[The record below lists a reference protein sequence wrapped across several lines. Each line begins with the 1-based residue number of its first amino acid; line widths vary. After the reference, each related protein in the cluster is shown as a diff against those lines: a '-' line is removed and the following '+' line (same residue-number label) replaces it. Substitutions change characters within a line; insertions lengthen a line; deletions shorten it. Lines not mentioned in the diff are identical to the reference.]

1 MAAIASSKISI
12 AENKS
17 MASLW
22 PKESATMVSLQWKS
36 GYKTRSNAAKQ
47 LCKLAYDEAHHYI
60 RIVDSTT
67 NDILDTIDAFDVI
80 GASVEID
87 LNEATT
93 TSEPRVVS
101 TDRSSNEPSN
111 DAVPMDTQAHAKL
124 TIFVYA
130 RKPPKS
136 MFSSLYHSCSLSSK
150 SALPPPTPNYVRP
163 SNFKNYSTR
172 YAHHRSLIVEPVED
186 MFHVKAVVAA
196 IQKIAQ
202 YSPTTSTEI
211 IPPKENLNGLKHY
224 IIICNPRSGPHRNA
238 VEIAEQHVI
247 PMLTQANIETT
258 LCVTTH
264 PGHAVELC
272 HLRENDEASSSSPPL
287 QQHLIQRLASDIAYY
302 SGIVVMG
309 GDGTLHEV
317 IQGIQ
322 SRSDAKTIF
331 QTIPIGIIGC
341 GTANGLATSL
351 SYTSFLKSHTDD
363 SALVPSDFAYK
374 GVIDDIFAI
383 AKGHT
388 IAADISTYS
397 ILLNES
403 SDAQAAVGPSG
414 QTSTETQ
421 ISESRIKK
429 YISFLTFS
437 YGIIAEI
444 DIESELIHWM
454 GVNRFDVWAVVRVLF
469 LRRYPATLSYTT
481 DPITADTMM
490 PSIADP
496 VPSSWI
502 TINDDIVLFWAS
514 HVSHV
519 RNVSCGTWMFGQ
531 LLFTYALVAVSWTGE

>member
-1 MAAIASSKISI
+1 MAAIASSSI
-12 AENKS
+12 AAVENQS
-17 MASLW
+17 PDSLW
-22 PKESATMVSLQWKS
+22 PSESANLVTLQWKS
-36 GYKTRSNAAKQ
+36 GSKARSNAAKQ
-47 LCKLAYDEAHHYI
+47 LCKLVYDGTHHYI

-67 NDILDTIDAFDVI
+67 NDVLDTIDAYDVI
-80 GASVEID
+80 GANVEID
-87 LNEATT
+87 MNEATSS
-93 TSEPRVVS
+93 SEPRVVS
-101 TDRSSNEPSN
+101 SDVSANNEPSN
-111 DAVPMDTQAHAKL
+111 DAVPVDTQAHAKL

-136 MFSSLYHSCSLSSK
+136 MFSSLYQSCTFMSK
-150 SALPPPTPNYVRP
+150 SALPQPNPNYVRP
-163 SNFKNYSTR
+163 SNFKNYSPR

-186 MFHVKAVVAA
+186 MFHVNAVVSA

-202 YSPTTSTEI
+202 YTPTTSTEI
-211 IPPKENLNGLKHY
+211 IPPKDQRNGVKHY

-287 QQHLIQRLASDIAYY
+287 QRHLIQRLASDIAYY

-322 SRSDAKTIF
+322 SRSDAQTIF
-331 QTIPIGIIGC
+331 RTIPIGIIGC

-351 SYTSFLKSHTDD
+351 SYTSFLYSQRDD
-363 SALVPSDFAYK
+363 APVMSSDFSYK

-397 ILLNES
+397 IRLN
-403 SDAQAAVGPSG
+403 DAANPQTNVEPSG
-414 QTSTETQ
+414 QTETQ
-421 ISESRIKK
+421 INESRIKQ

-454 GVNRFDVWAVVRVLF
+454 GVNRFDVWAVVRVIF
-469 LRRYPATLSYTT
+469 LRKYPATLSYTT
-481 DPITADTMM
+481 DPISSDTVL

-496 VPSSWI
+496 IPSSWV

-519 RNVSCGTWMFGQ
+519 RK
-531 LLFTYALVAVSWTGE
+531 LP

>member
-1 MAAIASSKISI
+1 MTAISSSSI
-12 AENKS
+12 AAVENQS
-17 MASLW
+17 PAPLW
-22 PKESATMVSLQWKS
+22 PIESANLVALQWKS
-36 GYKTRSNAAKQ
+36 GSKSRSNPTKQ
-47 LCKLAYDEAHHYI
+47 LCKLVYDATHHYI
-60 RIVDSTT
+60 RIIDSTT
-67 NDILDTIDAFDVI
+67 NDVLDTIDAFDVV

-87 LNEATT
+87 MNEVT
-93 TSEPRVVS
+93 TSAEPRAAVTNLS
-101 TDRSSNEPSN
+101 TNEPSN
-111 DAVPMDTQAHAKL
+111 DAVPADTQAHAKL
-124 TIFVYA
+124 TVYVYA
-130 RKPPKS
+130 RKAPKS
-136 MFSSLYHSCSLSSK
+136 MLSSLYHSFSFSSK
-150 SALPPPTPNYVRP
+150 PALGQPTPNYIRP
-163 SNFKNYSTR
+163 TDFKNFSPR

-186 MFHVKAVVAA
+186 MFHVKAVVSA

-202 YSPTTSTEI
+202 YYPTTSTEI
-211 IPPKENLNGLKHY
+211 IPPKENSNSLKNY

-238 VEIAEQHVI
+238 VEIVERHVI

-272 HLRENDEASSSSPPL
+272 HLRENDEGSPLAAPL

-351 SYTSFLKSHTDD
+351 SYTSFLYGQPEHASVV
-363 SALVPSDFAYK
+363 SSDFSYK
-374 GVIDDIFAI
+374 GIVDDIFAI
-383 AKGHT
+383 AKGYS

-397 ILLNES
+397 ILLN
-403 SDAQAAVGPSG
+403 DATNPQTPAGPSG

-421 ISESRIKK
+421 ISESRIKE

-481 DPITADTMM
+481 EPIASGTAL
-490 PSIADP
+490 PSMADSI
-496 VPSSWI
+496 PSTWI
-502 TINDDIVLFWAS
+502 TIKDDIVLFWAS

-519 RNVSCGTWMFGQ
+519 SSLPFF
-531 LLFTYALVAVSWTGE
+531 LLFLLWIHLQIL

>member
-1 MAAIASSKISI
+1 MESTASNQTSSSI
-12 AENKS
+12 
-17 MASLW
+17 W
-22 PKESATMVSLQWKS
+22 PKESASLVELQWS
-36 GYKTRSNAAKQ
+36 FGAPMLSNATKQ
-47 LCKLAYDEAHHYI
+47 KCKLVYDDMNHYI
-60 RIVDSTT
+60 RIVDSTS
-67 NDILDTIDAFDVI
+67 NDVLDTFDVFDII

-87 LNEATT
+87 VNATSSS
-93 TSEPRVVS
+93 SEPRVV
-101 TDRSSNEPSN
+101 TTEIPSNEPSS
-111 DAVPMDTQAHAKL
+111 DASPVDTQAHAKL
-124 TIFVYA
+124 TVYVYP
-130 RKPPKS
+130 RSPPKS
-136 MFSSLYHSCSLSSK
+136 IVSSLYNACSFTSK
-150 SALPPPTPNYVRP
+150 SAFPKPTPNYVRP
-163 SNFKNYSTR
+163 DNFKNYSSR
-172 YAHHRSLIVEPVED
+172 YAHHRTLIIEPVED
-186 MFHVKAVVAA
+186 LFHVKAVVSA
-196 IQKIAQ
+196 IQKLA
-202 YSPTTSTEI
+202 YHYPTEWANIVPPNNNSTA
-211 IPPKENLNGLKHY
+211 KHY

-238 VEIAEQHVI
+238 VEIAENSVI

-272 HLRENDEASSSSPPL
+272 HLRENEESTPSSPL

-322 SRSDAKTIF
+322 SRSDAQKIF

-351 SYTSFLKSHTDD
+351 SYTSFLYGHPEES
-363 SALVPSDFAYK
+363 SIVSSDFSYK

-397 ILLNES
+397 ILQNNTV
-403 SDAQAAVGPSG
+403 DPQIVQFG
-414 QTSTETQ
+414 QSTTDTMMNQ
-421 ISESRIKK
+421 SRVKQ

-454 GVNRFDVWAVVRVLF
+454 GVNRFDVWAVLRVLF
-469 LRRYPATLSYTT
+469 LRKYPAILSYTT
-481 DPITADTMM
+481 DPIVSDNAIPAIT
-490 PSIADP
+490 DP
-496 VPSSWI
+496 VPPSWM
-502 TINDDIVLFWAS
+502 TIDDKIVLFWAS

-519 RNVSCGTWMFGQ
+519 RYFVCYLIVTS
-531 LLFTYALVAVSWTGE
+531 S